1 MNALRSA
8 RGLIVVRVSRA
19 LRTDVLNEIAPEC
32 DIDQLKAATDGERRC
47 ASVARGAGEGELVG
61 VARGV
66 RFACFLVRGLIE
78 VFRIDVLAAGQEQCV
93 NAVQRSDSGLGRN
106 GRENEWRHPRGD
118 EGVGVRF
125 VYAHTWPAANDFS
138 GRGYEDAWRA
148 AAWLRVS

>member
-1 MNALRSA
+1 VNALRSA

-19 LRTDVLNEIAPEC
+19 LSTDVLNEVAPEC
-32 DIDQLKAATDGERRC
+32 DIDQLKAATDGERGRVPV
-47 ASVARGAGEGELVG
+47 ASGAGEGKLVG

-78 VFRIDVLAAGQEQCV
+78 VLRIDVLAAGQEQCV
-93 NAVQRSDSGLGRN
+93 NAVQSSYSRLGRN
-106 GRENEWRHPRGD
+106 GRENEWRHPRRD

-125 VYAHTWPAANDFS
+125 VYAHTWPAANDF
-138 GRGYEDAWRA
+138 GRRGYEDAWRG